1 MKALAL
7 ALWYFFEEAAH
18 HLMANRVMTGLAVA
32 TTAVAFF
39 IMGLLL
45 LFNQTAA
52 EGLRLWAQRAQVNL
66 FLDDALTPSET
77 AALVETLSERPDV
90 EAVRAIGKREA
101 VRHLESLF
109 PGLRESLSLLE
120 ANPLPA
126 SIEVT
131 LRPEHGTPDSVR
143 RFVEAGRA
151 LPGVT
156 DLQYDL
162 PWMERVERALWWTRF
177 LGYALA
183 SVFMLSTA
191 FTLSNVVR
199 ITIYARRDE
208 IAIMRVVGATHAFIK
223 GPFLLEAAAEGV
235 AGAVLGLAALYGVH
249 QVASL
254 GLSRLPWAGGM
265 ALDFLSAGSV
275 AALAAAAAAMG
286 MVGSLLA
293 LRRLPAV

>member
-1 MKALAL
+1 
-7 ALWYFFEEAAH
+7 
-18 HLMANRVMTGLAVA
+18 MANRVMTGLAVA

-39 IMGLLL
+39 ITGLLL

-52 EGLRLWAQRAQVNL
+52 EGLRIWAQRAQVNF

-90 EAVRAIGKREA
+90 ETVRAIGKNDA
-101 VRHLESLF
+101 VLQLETLF

-126 SIEVT
+126 SLEVT
-131 LRPEHGTPDSVR
+131 LRPEYGTPESVR
-143 RFVEAGRA
+143 RFVEEGRA

-162 PWMERVERALWWTRF
+162 PWMERVERALWWARY

-183 SVFMLSTA
+183 SVFLISTA

-199 ITIYARRDE
+199 ITVYARRDE
-208 IAIMRVVGATHAFIK
+208 IAIMRVVGATNSFIK
-223 GPFLLEAAAEGV
+223 GPFLLEAAAEGA

-254 GLSRLPWAGGM
+254 GLSRLPWAG
-265 ALDFLSAGSV
+265 AVAHDFLSAGSV

-286 MVGSLLA
+286 MVGSFLA